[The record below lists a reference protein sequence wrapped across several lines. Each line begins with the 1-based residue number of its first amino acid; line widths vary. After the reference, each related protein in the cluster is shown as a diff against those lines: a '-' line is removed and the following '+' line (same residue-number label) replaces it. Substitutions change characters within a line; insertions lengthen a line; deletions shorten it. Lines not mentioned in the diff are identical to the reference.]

1 MPLPPKFSLCY
12 FRKWCPNFENGAS
25 IFVYGALILKMVP
38 LFSRDANLWR
48 SKIWTFFFYNTPVSN
63 YFLYHYQRMRQ
74 RLLRVLSLVSTNPF
88 FFFIRRSFATI
99 SCNFRSKLTWHSALV
114 FDSCRRTEKH
124 NLIQLLTWL
133 YIVFWRAR
141 NRYE

>member
-1 MPLPPKFSLCY
+1 MKWYEVPLPPKFSLCYFYKWCLCFLNWFLY

-88 FFFIRRSFATI
+88 QTMHPTFLGGNSTVESKFFSLFVGVLPRFPAIFEV
-99 SCNFRSKLTWHSALV
+99 N
-114 FDSCRRTEKH
+114 
-124 NLIQLLTWL
+124 
-133 YIVFWRAR
+133 
-141 NRYE
+141 